1 MTEKVKVTEET
12 MTEDAVKDQ
21 TQETADVQT
30 AETEKTAQD
39 TPAESM
45 EDYAKEL
52 EASYEVMGDGE
63 YDTDT
68 LLAWKKIQEYFE
80 NKEILTLTVS
90 GIVNKG
96 VIVMVEGI
104 RGFIPASRL
113 DIKHVD
119 DTNDWLGKEVRVRVI
134 EADMEK
140 NKLVLSA
147 REILR
152 EEEKEAK
159 RQKIQDIKVG
169 EVRTGKVES
178 LQSYGAFIDLGDGIS
193 GLLHVSQISQK
204 RIKHPGEV
212 LKEGQ
217 EVQVKV
223 IKNQDG
229 KVGLSMKQLI
239 EDKEEA
245 EEAAIK
251 IPKSEEIGTSLGDLF
266 KNLKL

>member
-1 MTEKVKVTEET
+1 MTEEVKTTEEIT
-12 MTEDAVKDQ
+12 TEDTMKDQ
-21 TQETADVQT
+21 TQETP
-30 AETEKTAQD
+30 EK
-39 TPAESM
+39 ESM
-45 EDYAKEL
+45 KDYEKEL
-52 EASYEVMGDGE
+52 EASYKVMGDGE

-68 LLAWKKIQEYFE
+68 LLAWEKIQEYFA

-119 DTNDWLGKEVRVRVI
+119 DTNDWLGKEVRVRII

-159 RQKIQDIKVG
+159 RRKVEDIKVG

-193 GLLHVSQISQK
+193 GLLHISQISQK